1 VSEAVAWVFLVV
13 LGLVVGSF
21 LTVVISRVP
30 EGRSIV
36 RPGSA
41 CDGCGAELTGA
52 DLVPVVSWIVLRG
65 RCRHCGTSIGPMP
78 VVVELLTAGSFT
90 AMAWR
95 LGWSWALPGFLVLV
109 AALIALSFIDLATK
123 RLPRKITY
131 VAAALGVPWLMV
143 AALVDDEPDRITTTF
158 VGAGIALVAFLAV
171 YLGARGGFGDGDVRL
186 APLLGAHLGWFDLW
200 HVAIG
205 LFMGFVIGAV
215 VGVAMMA
222 VGRAGRRT
230 ALPFGPFMAIGA
242 VVVILM
248 GDPIID
254 VWLQR

>member
-1 VSEAVAWVFLVV
+1 
-13 LGLVVGSF
+13 
-21 LTVVISRVP
+21 
-30 EGRSIV
+30 
-36 RPGSA
+36 
-41 CDGCGAELTGA
+41 
-52 DLVPVVSWIVLRG
+52 
-65 RCRHCGTSIGPMP
+65 
-78 VVVELLTAGSFT
+78 
-90 AMAWR
+90 
-95 LGWSWALPGFLVLV
+95 
-109 AALIALSFIDLATK
+109 
-123 RLPRKITY
+123 
-131 VAAALGVPWLMV
+131 
-143 AALVDDEPDRITTTF
+143 
-158 VGAGIALVAFLAV
+158 V

-230 ALPFGPFMAIGA
+230 ALPFGPFMALGA